1 MLIVLSVSR
10 ISELS
15 LMLLGTLW
23 GGMAFPLYS
32 VAVALTNDHVGHAKY
47 VKVSSG
53 LLLLYG
59 IGAVAG
65 PLLAALVMSAL
76 GPGGLYLFSGAVHL
90 SLFGYVGIRTLK
102 RVPVQ
107 TELRSDFGEALA
119 SAQTASDV
127 YETDDDDEGLPD
139 TA

>member
-1 MLIVLSVSR
+1 MLATRAATLR
-10 ISELS
+10 PGGTGKS
-15 LMLLGTLW
+15 LILL
-23 GGMAFPLYS
+23 
-32 VAVALTNDHVGHAKY
+32 VV
-47 VKVSSG
+47 
-53 LLLLYG
+53 
-59 IGAVAG
+59 
-65 PLLAALVMSAL
+65 LLAALVMSAL